1 MARQRRATQESKST
15 NTNDAATTREDAQEF
30 KWRDGVFQM
39 ACTYA
44 MLSPRSIFVTS
55 RPGNIAEAD
64 SFDQPGI
71 ES

>member
-1 MARQRRATQESKST
+1 
-15 NTNDAATTREDAQEF
+15 
-30 KWRDGVFQM
+30 M